1 VAWVASPGAGVVGRG
16 SGGPAN
22 HQEVGL
28 EAAAAA
34 VEAAV
39 TEALE
44 AGGVGLAQVE
54 KAVLA
59 LAGDDFPEDEQALRQ
74 ALKPRL
80 GTLWFEIVNDAEA
93 ALVAGAR
100 SGWGVVVIAGTGT
113 NVMGRDASGR
123 RFHLGGLGYE
133 FGDVG
138 GGQDLVRA
146 VLHAAFRA
154 AEGRGPATALV
165 DAVFEALGVDSLEEL
180 ARGMYFGSIPREQF
194 QVLAPLVFQVARR
207 GDVVAQD
214 LLVTMGR
221 RLGESAGAACRR
233 IDPGG
238 DAPVE
243 VVLAGSLWH
252 GPHPLLRDG
261 FLEGLHRYSLA
272 ADVHLPLWEPVA
284 GSVLLAAEHNPE
296 AASALRRQFNKV
308 EGEA

>member
-1 VAWVASPGAGVVGRG
+1 VRGRG
-16 SGGPAN
+16 SAGPAN
-22 HQEVGL
+22 HQDVGL

-39 TEALE
+39 TEALQATGIGPAE
-44 AGGVGLAQVE
+44 VE

-59 LAGDDFPEDEQALRQ
+59 LAGDDFPEDEQALRE
-74 ALKPRL
+74 ALRPRL
-80 GTLWFEIVNDAEA
+80 GPLVFDIVNDAEA

-146 VLHAAFRA
+146 VLHAVFRA
-154 AEGRGPATALV
+154 AEGRGRATALV
-165 DAVFEALGVDSLEEL
+165 EAVFQALGVDALEEL
-180 ARGMYFGSIPREQF
+180 ARGMYFGRIPREQF
-194 QVLAPLVFQVARR
+194 QLLAPLAFQVARR

-233 IDPGG
+233 LDPPGT
-238 DAPVE
+238 AAIE

-252 GPHPLLRDG
+252 GPHPLLQDG

-284 GSVLLAAEHNPE
+284 GAVLLAAENDPE
-296 AASALRRQFNKV
+296 AASALRRQFNEV